1 VRVGDAGTIKVSVVY
16 YNEGVGVHLP
26 PY

>member
-16 YNEGVGVHLP
+16 YNECVGVHLP
-26 PY
+26 LD